1 MLNVEKSTP
10 SPIQVSKCCH
20 TWALV
25 QLFASQSLKPLSNC
39 LICLFNQHANKSI
52 YFSKAITSR
61 NDTTIKPKMHTKKP
75 ETDRL
80 IVHSP
85 QRTWSLS
92 PEKLAIMKTTTSI
105 VCFCLVLC
113 ALVCT
118 CEKALEAPKMAWSL
132 VHSPVDPW
140 SFLHILQVL
149 CRNLP

>member
-1 MLNVEKSTP
+1 MLKNQHPAPYRFLSVATHGLWCNSLHPK
-10 SPIQVSKCCH
+10 
-20 TWALV
+20 ALV
-25 QLFASQSLKPLSNC
+25 C
-39 LICLFNQHANKSI
+39 LICMFNQHANKSI

-61 NDTTIKPKMHTKKP
+61 NDTAIKQKMHTKKP

-85 QRTWSLS
+85 QRSWSLS

-118 CEKALEAPKMAWSL
+118 CEKALEA
-132 VHSPVDPW
+132 
-140 SFLHILQVL
+140 FLETTDLSTVSCCCCHRPALH
-149 CRNLP
+149 